1 MMKLFVLLT
10 LFSISMCAPTEENK
24 EATDIQGSESFLPS
38 YGFGYGAGLGLGYGG
53 LYGAYGAGLY
63 RGIYSPYY
71 GGYGYGRGLGY
82 W

>member
-1 MMKLFVLLT
+1 MMKLFVILA
-10 LFSISMCAPTEENK
+10 LFAIAFCAPAEEKK

-38 YGFGYGAGLGLGYGG
+38 YGFGYGTGLGFGYGG

-63 RGIYSPYY
+63 RGIYNPFY

>member
-1 MMKLFVLLT
+1 MMKIFVFLALLAVA
-10 LFSISMCAPTEENK
+10 FCAQAEEKK

-38 YGFGYGAGLGLGYGG
+38 YGFGYGAGLGFGG
-53 LYGAYGAGLY
+53 LYGSYGVGLY
-63 RGIYSPYY
+63 RGIYSPFY